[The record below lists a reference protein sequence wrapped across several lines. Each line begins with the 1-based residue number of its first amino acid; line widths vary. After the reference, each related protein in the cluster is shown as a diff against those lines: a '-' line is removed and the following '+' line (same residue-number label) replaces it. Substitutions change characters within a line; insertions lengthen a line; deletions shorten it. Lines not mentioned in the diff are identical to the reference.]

1 MSLTHRTETLVIFAL
16 SLFTAAV
23 GLLLASVPALP
34 SGFLPWLIVT
44 LFAVGY
50 VLLVLPF
57 LRARAASSFLVWL
70 HVLPIVFC
78 VLWFLAQLLH
88 KGVGTHG
95 VATLISWKNSAI
107 FVIPA
112 LLLTIWYAVVSLRR
126 VLLRVLLGAAVLG
139 AFLFVSFW
147 PGRLGPVD
155 QRLAAMLW
163 TPAVRIASVSS
174 VASSVSS
181 SSISSKSAKSVVSSM
196 RSSRAASSAMSAQ
209 LASSSSSTAGL
220 LGRVVA
226 QLTPKATSSSSV
238 VSSSSSIVSS
248 APTKGGTTGQHLPHS
263 GPAEVGMLAMTCLS
277 MYTAAVHQRA
287 RRRSRA

>member
-1 MSLTHRTETLVIFAL
+1 MSLTHRTETLVIVAL

-23 GLLLASVPALP
+23 GVLLASVPALP

-95 VATLISWKNSAI
+95 VASLISWKNSSI

-112 LLLTIWYAVVSLRR
+112 LLLTMWYAVVSLRR

-139 AFLFVSFW
+139 AFVMVSFW

-163 TPAVRIASVSS
+163 TPSVRIANVGT

-181 SSISSKSAKSVVSSM
+181 ASISSKSAKSLASSAP
-196 RSSRAASSAMSAQ
+196 SSRAASSAMSSKP
-209 LASSSSSTAGL
+209 ASSSSSAAGL

-226 QLTPKATSSSSV
+226 QLTPK
-238 VSSSSSIVSS
+238 VSSSSSALSS
-248 APTKGGTTGQHLPHS
+248 ASSLSSVPMGRPVRQHLPSS